1 MADGA
6 QQCTADWLRST
17 KEGLKPDF
25 NALDIWGAQTM
36 MNWPTAFVIAVA
48 ICAGAFLYNKP
59 SDAAFGGSDRY
70 LVAVDRYWIRS
81 TAKSSGAA
89 ASPATSSPPTSIAT
103 HGKPTDDQGRHL

>member
-70 LVAVDRYWIRS
+70 WVRI
-81 TAKSSGAA
+81 
-89 ASPATSSPPTSIAT
+89 ASP
-103 HGKPTDDQGRHL
+103 DDEMRIQTYGEQQRWCMRSQDDRTGIKCGP